1 MRPLTDAQF
10 WGGIAAMFA
19 AIAAIVAGLVISWR
33 RTAKEVLREDRARLV
48 SWARKYA
55 QQLAEQMFR
64 EYVKNLRINVPV
76 ALINESD
83 IDWGEDRN
91 KAA

>member
-10 WGGIAAMFA
+10 WGGIATMFA

-64 EYVKNLRINVPV
+64 EYIRNLRINVPV

>member
-1 MRPLTDAQF
+1 MC
-10 WGGIAAMFA
+10 A
-19 AIAAIVAGLVISWR
+19 AIAAIVAGLVNSWH
-33 RTAKEVLREDRARLV
+33 RTAKEVLREDRAKLV

-55 QQLAEQMFR
+55 QNLAEQMFR

-83 IDWGEDRN
+83 IDWGEDRKN
-91 KAA
+91 NAA